1 MTEHVLAGR
10 LRRLFAAL
18 IDSTLVPSLTLL
30 LVMIFGV
37 VEDAQDYASNWWML
51 HVLLLAV
58 LSYLLLNGYGLVKSG
73 QTIGKRLFGIALV
86 PTTDQAVPVWRL
98 VFVRGV
104 FFALAYTIVLLPIAP
119 LIVVITLI
127 DHLLIFGQRRRCLH
141 DLAAGTI
148 VIRKQ

>member
-1 MTEHVLAGR
+1 M
-10 LRRLFAAL
+10 
-18 IDSTLVPSLTLL
+18 
-30 LVMIFGV
+30 
-37 VEDAQDYASNWWML
+37 
-51 HVLLLAV
+51 